1 MIKLKNKMV
10 FITGATGGIGTS
22 LSSEFAGHG
31 CSLLL
36 SGRNSTKLKNM
47 CDKLIEEYNIQ
58 AEYIVADLSKQSDL
72 DRIIAQYSKKV
83 DVLINNA
90 GIFSN
95 NKGSETTN
103 VEFDDCIAVNVRA
116 PFILSR
122 EFGIQ
127 MKKKGFGRIVN
138 IGSSLAYYGSGKST
152 AYCITKHALLGLSR
166 SFFQEFRN
174 TGVRVY
180 NVSPGSTHTSMVK
193 EEVQKQNYKTF
204 LKPDEI
210 AQYISYIISYN
221 NELITEEIRL
231 NRIIIG

>member
-1 MIKLKNKMV
+1 
-10 FITGATGGIGTS
+10 
-22 LSSEFAGHG
+22 
-31 CSLLL
+31 
-36 SGRNSTKLKNM
+36 
-47 CDKLIEEYNIQ
+47 EEYNIQ